1 MNIMKTLPLTL
12 LTGLILSACG
22 GQSTNTAAPA
32 DKAAS
37 GTTAPAS
44 ETAAAPAGGSLAD
57 RIANKGTIV
66 VGTEGTYAPF
76 TFRNDKG
83 ELTGYDVDV
92 MNEVAKRLGVKV
104 EYKETQ
110 WDAIFAGLNSNRFDL
125 IANQVG
131 VNDERKAKYEFS
143 QPYTY
148 SRPVVVT
155 RADDTSI
162 TKFEDIKGKKTAQS
176 LTSNYGK
183 MAEKYGA
190 DITGVEG
197 LAQAIELLKQKRI
210 DLTLNDEL
218 AILDFLKTKGDAGL
232 KIALRGD
239 DVETMAFVFNKGN
252 EKAIADVNKALE
264 AMHQDG
270 TLAKISNQYFGK
282 DVSVK

>member
-1 MNIMKTLPLTL
+1 MNMIKTLPLTL
-12 LTGLILSACG
+12 ITGLILSACG
-22 GQSTNTAAPA
+22 GQSGSTAAPA
-32 DKAAS
+32 DNAAS
-37 GTTAPAS
+37 GATPVTQTT
-44 ETAAAPAGGSLAD
+44 ETPAGGSLAD
-57 RIANKGTIV
+57 RIASKGTIV

-76 TFRNDKG
+76 TFRNEKG

-92 MNEVAKRLGVKV
+92 MNEVGKRLGVKV

-155 RADDTSI
+155 RADDASI

-190 DITGVEG
+190 NITGVEG

-218 AILDFLKTKGDAGL
+218 AILDYLKTKGDAGL

-252 EKAIADVNKALE
+252 DKAIAEINKQLD

-270 TLAKISNQYFGK
+270 TFAKISTKYFGK

>member
-1 MNIMKTLPLTL
+1 MNMIKTLPLTL
-12 LTGLILSACG
+12 ITGLILSACG
-22 GQSTNTAAPA
+22 GQSGSTAAPA

-37 GTTAPAS
+37 GATPVAQTA
-44 ETAAAPAGGSLAD
+44 EAPAGGSLAD

-76 TFRNDKG
+76 TFRNEKG

-92 MNEVAKRLGVKV
+92 MNEVGKRLGVKV

-155 RADDTSI
+155 RADDASI

-218 AILDFLKTKGDAGL
+218 AILDYLKTKGDAGL

-252 EKAIADVNKALE
+252 DKAIAEINKQLD

-270 TLAKISNQYFGK
+270 TLAKISTKYFGK

>member
-1 MNIMKTLPLTL
+1 MNMIKTLPLTL
-12 LTGLILSACG
+12 ITGLILSACG
-22 GQSTNTAAPA
+22 GQSGSTAAPA

-37 GTTAPAS
+37 GATPVAQTA
-44 ETAAAPAGGSLAD
+44 EAPAGGSLAD
-57 RIANKGTIV
+57 RIASKGTIV

-76 TFRNDKG
+76 TFRNEKG

-92 MNEVAKRLGVKV
+92 MNEVGKRLGVKV

-143 QPYTY
+143 QAYTY

-155 RADDTSI
+155 RADDASI

-218 AILDFLKTKGDAGL
+218 AILDYLKTKGDAGL

-252 EKAIADVNKALE
+252 DKAIAEINKQLD

-270 TLAKISNQYFGK
+270 TFAKISTKYFGK

>member
-22 GQSTNTAAPA
+22 GQSNNAAAPA

-37 GTTAPAS
+37 GTGAAAS
-44 ETAAAPAGGSLAD
+44 ETAAAPAGGSLAE

-76 TFRNDKG
+76 TYRNDKG

-252 EKAIADVNKALE
+252 EKAIADMNKALE

>member
-1 MNIMKTLPLTL
+1 MNMIKTLPLTL
-12 LTGLILSACG
+12 ITGLILSACG
-22 GQSTNTAAPA
+22 GQSGSTAAPA
-32 DKAAS
+32 DNAAS
-37 GTTAPAS
+37 GATPVTQTT
-44 ETAAAPAGGSLAD
+44 ETPAGGSLAD
-57 RIANKGTIV
+57 RIASKGTIV
-66 VGTEGTYAPF
+66 VGTEGTYSPF

-92 MNEVAKRLGVKV
+92 MNEVGKRLGVKV

-155 RADDTSI
+155 RADDASI

-252 EKAIADVNKALE
+252 EKAITDVNKALDS
-264 AMHQDG
+264 MHQDG
-270 TLAKISNQYFGK
+270 TLANISNKYFGK

>member
-1 MNIMKTLPLTL
+1 MNMIKTLPLTL
-12 LTGLILSACG
+12 ITGLILSACG
-22 GQSTNTAAPA
+22 GQSGSTTAPA

-37 GTTAPAS
+37 GAASTAQ
-44 ETAAAPAGGSLAD
+44 TAEAPAGGSLAD
-57 RIANKGTIV
+57 RIASKGTIV
-66 VGTEGTYAPF
+66 VGTEGTYSPF

-92 MNEVAKRLGVKV
+92 MNEVGKRLGVKV

-155 RADDTSI
+155 RADDASI

-252 EKAIADVNKALE
+252 EKAIADVNKALDS
-264 AMHQDG
+264 MHQDG
-270 TLAKISNQYFGK
+270 TLANISNKYFGK

>member
-1 MNIMKTLPLTL
+1 MTTIKTLSLTL
-12 LTGLILSACG
+12 LTGMILSACG
-22 GQSTNTAAPA
+22 GQTNNSPAAAPASGAASGAASTAAPA
-32 DKAAS
+32 KAA
-37 GTTAPAS
+37 GD
-44 ETAAAPAGGSLAD
+44 SLAE

-131 VNDERKAKYEFS
+131 VNDERKSKYEFS

-148 SRPVVVT
+148 SRAVVVT
-155 RADDTSI
+155 RADEAGIKT
-162 TKFEDIKGKKTAQS
+162 FEDIKGKKTAQS

-210 DLTLNDEL
+210 DLTMNDEL
-218 AILDFLKTKGDAGL
+218 AILDYLKTKGDAGL

-239 DVETMAFVFNKGN
+239 EVETMALVFNKGN
-252 EKAIADVNKALE
+252 DKAIAEINKQLE

-270 TLAKISNQYFGK
+270 TFAKISDKYFGK
-282 DVSVK
+282 DVSVQ

>member
-1 MNIMKTLPLTL
+1 MNMIKTLPLTL
-12 LTGLILSACG
+12 ITGLILSACG
-22 GQSTNTAAPA
+22 GQSGSTAAPA

-37 GTTAPAS
+37 GATPAAQTA
-44 ETAAAPAGGSLAD
+44 EAPAGGSLAD

-76 TFRNDKG
+76 TFRNEKG

-92 MNEVAKRLGVKV
+92 MNEVGKRLGVKV

-155 RADDTSI
+155 RADDASI

-218 AILDFLKTKGDAGL
+218 AILDYLKTKGDAGL

-252 EKAIADVNKALE
+252 DKAIAEINKQLD

-270 TLAKISNQYFGK
+270 TFAKISTKYFGK

>member
-1 MNIMKTLPLTL
+1 MLKKFVLGGVAALVL
-12 LTGLILSACG
+12 AACG
-22 GQSTNTAAPA
+22 NEGGSAAQSAASAPA
-32 DKAAS
+32 
-37 GTTAPAS
+37 
-44 ETAAAPAGGSLAD
+44 AAAEGSLLA
-57 RIANKGTIV
+57 RIDNKGTV
-66 VGTEGTYAPF
+66 TVGTEGTYAPF
-76 TFRNDKG
+76 TYHDESGK
-83 ELTGYDVDV
+83 LTGYDV
-92 MNEVAKRLGVKV
+92 EVTRAVADKLGVKV
-104 EYKETQ
+104 DFKETQ

-155 RADDTSI
+155 RADDASI

-252 EKAIADVNKALE
+252 EKAIADVNKALDS
-264 AMHQDG
+264 MHQDG
-270 TLAKISNQYFGK
+270 TLANISNKYFGK

>member
-1 MNIMKTLPLTL
+1 MNMIKTLPLTL
-12 LTGLILSACG
+12 ITGLILSACG
-22 GQSTNTAAPA
+22 GQSGSTAAPA
-32 DKAAS
+32 DNAAS
-37 GTTAPAS
+37 GATPVTQTT
-44 ETAAAPAGGSLAD
+44 ETPAGGSLAD
-57 RIANKGTIV
+57 RIASKGTIV

-92 MNEVAKRLGVKV
+92 MNEVGKRLGVKV

-155 RADDTSI
+155 RADDASI

-218 AILDFLKTKGDAGL
+218 AILDYLKTKGDAGL

-252 EKAIADVNKALE
+252 DKAIAEINKQLD

-270 TLAKISNQYFGK
+270 TFAKISTKYFGK

>member
-1 MNIMKTLPLTL
+1 MIKTLPLTL
-12 LTGLILSACG
+12 ITGLILSACG
-22 GQSTNTAAPA
+22 GQSGSTAAPA
-32 DKAAS
+32 DNAAS
-37 GTTAPAS
+37 GATPVTQTT
-44 ETAAAPAGGSLAD
+44 ETPAGGSLAD
-57 RIANKGTIV
+57 RIASKGTIV

-76 TFRNDKG
+76 TFRNEKG

-92 MNEVAKRLGVKV
+92 MNEVGKRLGVKV

-155 RADDTSI
+155 RADDASI

-252 EKAIADVNKALE
+252 DKAIAEINKQLD

-270 TLAKISNQYFGK
+270 TFAKISTKYFGK

>member
-1 MNIMKTLPLTL
+1 MNMIKTLPLTL
-12 LTGLILSACG
+12 ITGLILSACG
-22 GQSTNTAAPA
+22 GQSGNTAAPA

-37 GTTAPAS
+37 GATPVAQTA
-44 ETAAAPAGGSLAD
+44 EAPAGGSLAD
-57 RIANKGTIV
+57 RIASKGTIV

-76 TFRNDKG
+76 TFRNEKG

-92 MNEVAKRLGVKV
+92 MNEVGKRLGVKV

-155 RADDTSI
+155 RADDASI

-218 AILDFLKTKGDAGL
+218 AILDYLKTKGDAGL

-252 EKAIADVNKALE
+252 DKAIAEINKQLD

-270 TLAKISNQYFGK
+270 TFAKISTKYFGK

>member
-1 MNIMKTLPLTL
+1 MNTMKTLPLTL

-22 GQSTNTAAPA
+22 GQSSN
-32 DKAAS
+32 S
-37 GTTAPAS
+37 TTAPADS
-44 ETAAAPAGGSLAD
+44 SASGAAPAQTAAAPAGDSLAD
-57 RIANKGTIV
+57 RIASKGTIV

-76 TFRNDKG
+76 TFRDAKG
-83 ELTGYDVDV
+83 ELTGYDVEV
-92 MNEVAKRLGVKV
+92 MNEVGKRLGVKV

-131 VNDERKAKYEFS
+131 VNDERKSKYEFS

-148 SRPVVVT
+148 SRAVVVT
-155 RADDTSI
+155 RADDSSI
-162 TKFEDIKGKKTAQS
+162 KSFADIKGKKTAQS

-210 DLTLNDEL
+210 ELTMNDEL

-239 DVETMAFVFNKGN
+239 EVESMAFVFNKGN
-252 EKAIADVNKALE
+252 EKAIAEFDKALE
-264 AMHQDG
+264 GMHQDG
-270 TLAKISNQYFGK
+270 TIAKISDKYFGK

>member
-1 MNIMKTLPLTL
+1 MNMIKTLPLTL
-12 LTGLILSACG
+12 ITGLILSACG
-22 GQSTNTAAPA
+22 GQSGSTAAPA
-32 DKAAS
+32 DNAAS
-37 GTTAPAS
+37 GATPVTQTT
-44 ETAAAPAGGSLAD
+44 ETPAGGSLAD
-57 RIANKGTIV
+57 RIASKGTIV

-76 TFRNDKG
+76 TFRNEKG

-92 MNEVAKRLGVKV
+92 MNEVGKRLGVKV

-155 RADDTSI
+155 RADDASI

-218 AILDFLKTKGDAGL
+218 AILDYLKTKGDAGL

-252 EKAIADVNKALE
+252 DKAIAEINKQLD

-270 TLAKISNQYFGK
+270 TFAKISTKYFGK

>member
-1 MNIMKTLPLTL
+1 MNMIKTLPLTL
-12 LTGLILSACG
+12 ITGLILSACG
-22 GQSTNTAAPA
+22 GQSGSTAAPA
-32 DKAAS
+32 DKVAS
-37 GTTAPAS
+37 GAIPVAQTT
-44 ETAAAPAGGSLAD
+44 EAPAGGSLAD

-76 TFRNDKG
+76 TFRNEKG

-92 MNEVAKRLGVKV
+92 MNEVGKRLGVKV

-155 RADDTSI
+155 RADDAAI

-218 AILDFLKTKGDAGL
+218 AILDYLKTKGDAGL

-252 EKAIADVNKALE
+252 DKAIAEINKQLD

-270 TLAKISNQYFGK
+270 TFAKISTKYFGK

>member
-1 MNIMKTLPLTL
+1 M
-12 LTGLILSACG
+12 
-22 GQSTNTAAPA
+22 
-32 DKAAS
+32 
-37 GTTAPAS
+37 
-44 ETAAAPAGGSLAD
+44 AD

-92 MNEVAKRLGVKV
+92 MNEVGKRLGVKV

-155 RADDTSI
+155 RVDDASI

-218 AILDFLKTKGDAGL
+218 AILDYLKTKGDAGL

-252 EKAIADVNKALE
+252 DKAIAEINKQLD

-270 TLAKISNQYFGK
+270 TFAKISTKYFGK

>member
-1 MNIMKTLPLTL
+1 MNILKTLPLTL
-12 LTGLILSACG
+12 AASLILAACG
-22 GQSTNTAAPA
+22 GQNNAAPA
-32 DKAAS
+32 AS
-37 GTTAPAS
+37 SAPAS
-44 ETAAAPAGGSLAD
+44 ASGATAEAPAAGSLSD

-76 TFRNDKG
+76 TFRDAQG
-83 ELTGYDVDV
+83 QLTGYDVDV
-92 MNEVAKRLGVKV
+92 LNEVAKRLGVKV

-131 VNDERKAKYEFS
+131 VNDERKAKYQFS

-148 SRPVVVT
+148 SRAVVVT
-155 RADDTSI
+155 RADDASI
-162 TKFEDIKGKKTAQS
+162 KTFEDIKGKKTAQS

-183 MAEKYGA
+183 LAEKHGA
-190 DITGVEG
+190 EITGVEG
-197 LAQAIELLKQKRI
+197 LAQSIELLKQKRV

-218 AILDFLKTKGDAGL
+218 AVLDYIKSKGDTGL
-232 KIALRGD
+232 KIAVSAA

-252 EKAIADVNKALE
+252 EGAIAEFDKALE

-270 TLAKISNQYFGK
+270 TLAKISDKYFGK